1 MSLYEGMFLLDSRQ
15 ANRDWDGSVEKLKAI
30 LTKHG
35 AEVVR
40 CLKWGERRLAYE
52 IDRRRRAAY
61 VLAHF
66 NALGDAVSR
75 IYREVELSELIHRAL
90 ILKIQ
95 TLPAEDELRVLSEG
109 RGLRRSGRFGGPRP
123 AAREREAP
131 KQAAAATAESKESDA
146 APGDAEAKPVAVEET
161 PAGETPAKAESKESD
176 AAPGDVEAKSVAVEE
191 TPADETPTK
200 KEGAEAKSADAEP
213 ASEDA

>member
-40 CLKWGERRLAYE
+40 VLKWGERRLAYD

-95 TLPAEDELRVLSEG
+95 TLPSEDEIRVLGEG
-109 RGLRRSGRFGGPRP
+109 RGPRRSGRFGGPRP
-123 AAREREAP
+123 AARETTPTAP
-131 KQAAAATAESKESDA
+131 KQATAATAESNESDA
-146 APGDAEAKPVAVEET
+146 TPGDA
-161 PAGETPAKAESKESD
+161 
-176 AAPGDVEAKSVAVEE
+176 EAKSVAVEE

-200 KEGAEAKSADAEP
+200 NEGAEAKSADAEP

>member
-15 ANRDWDGSVEKLKAI
+15 ANRDWDGSVENLKAI

-35 AEVVR
+35 AEVVQ

-66 NALGDAVSR
+66 NALGDAVTR

-95 TLPAEDELRVLSEG
+95 KLPSEDELQVLSEG
-109 RGLRRSGRFGGPRP
+109 RGPRRSGRFGETRP
-123 AAREREAP
+123 AARERVAP
-131 KQAAAATAESKESDA
+131 GQAAAAAAESKESDA
-146 APGDAEAKPVAVEET
+146 ASDDAEAE
-161 PAGETPAKAESKESD
+161 
-176 AAPGDVEAKSVAVEE
+176 SVAVEE
-191 TPADETPTK
+191 TPADETPAR
-200 KEGAEAKSADAEP
+200 KEGEEAESADAEP

>member
-40 CLKWGERRLAYE
+40 VLKWGERRLAYE

-66 NALGDAVSR
+66 NALGDAVTR

-95 TLPAEDELRVLSEG
+95 TLPSEDEIRVLGEG
-109 RGLRRSGRFGGPRP
+109 RSPRRSGRFSEPRP
-123 AAREREAP
+123 AARERAAP
-131 KQAAAATAESKESDA
+131 RRAVAATAEPTESDA
-146 APGDAEAKPVAVEET
+146 APDDEASAEQEGTEANSSDAESE
-161 PAGETPAKAESKESD
+161 
-176 AAPGDVEAKSVAVEE
+176 
-191 TPADETPTK
+191 
-200 KEGAEAKSADAEP
+200 
-213 ASEDA
+213 SEDA